1 MKNYLTFKYL
11 TVVLKEY
18 ISIFF
23 IASTILFITF
33 TKSFCEE
40 SVFTI
45 NNTKVEGVIDL
56 NFSRDEYI
64 NKAFLNSFEILMN
77 KILLTRDLKKVNNIK
92 LNEIKN
98 LISSF
103 QIVEESYRKN
113 LYKANIKILY
123 NENKIKNLLR
133 EKNISFSEPKNISA
147 IFFPVMFVNNEIKS
161 FSENFFYN
169 HWEKVEIENELI
181 NFILPLED
189 LEDFSKIVNISNEK

>member
-11 TVVLKEY
+11 TVFLKEY
-18 ISIFF
+18 IFIFF

-45 NNTKVEGVIDL
+45 NNTKVEGIIDL

-64 NKAFLNSFEILMN
+64 DKAFVNSFKILMN
-77 KILLTRDLKKVNNIK
+77 KILLTRDLKKINNIK

-133 EKNISFSEPKNISA
+133 EKNISFSEPENISA
-147 IFFPVMFVNNEIKS
+147 IFFPR
-161 FSENFFYN
+161 
-169 HWEKVEIENELI
+169 
-181 NFILPLED
+181 ILAIYLG
-189 LEDFSKIVNISNEK
+189 DF